1 MTACG
6 YFWTCVLIALA
17 VVAVTVSAVRAGK
30 SQSKAQQSGFALEK
44 EKGRSGAERV
54 SFDAHGPVAFRRGAA
69 RIVRC
74 EAVTRLDDG
83 YFVGM
88 SGKSGPELDAKAR
101 NYAKKELAA
110 LLAEQALAAGGI
122 RFVQVGGELHAE
134 LRAIVG
140 EVGE

>member
-6 YFWTCVLIALA
+6 YFWTCVVIALA
-17 VVAVTVSAVRAGK
+17 VVAVTVSAFSAEKNGRGGYQPKGQLKTPPPNRA
-30 SQSKAQQSGFALEK
+30 SSIAP
-44 EKGRSGAERV
+44 
-54 SFDAHGPVAFRRGAA
+54 DPVAFRRGEA

-88 SGKSGPELDAKAR
+88 SGPELDAKAR

-122 RFVQVGGELHAE
+122 EFTQVGGEL
-134 LRAIVG
+134 RAVMRTVSG
-140 EVGE
+140 EAGE

>member
-30 SQSKAQQSGFALEK
+30 SRSKAQQSGFALEK

-88 SGKSGPELDAKAR
+88 SGPEMDAKAR

-122 RFVQVGGELHAE
+122 EFTQVGGEL
-134 LRAIVG
+134 RAVMRTVSG
-140 EVGE
+140 EAGE